1 MGGNAKKDRVS
12 DAMSLDRRD
21 FLKRFAAAQAG
32 LMLSRAA
39 PAADAPVPNSEPT
52 PTMHS
57 TRKAADVIV
66 VGAGAF
72 GGWTAYYLRQLG
84 ASVKLVDA
92 YGPGNSRATSG
103 DETRGVRSSYG
114 DKGIWAELWMN
125 WASQAIDRWTTF
137 DAEWGREMRVRLFFN
152 TGDMIF
158 RPKPE
163 PFTNRTQ
170 ELWKK
175 LGIPF
180 EVLKVE
186 DVAREYP
193 VFALKDMAVVLHE
206 SRAGVV
212 RSRRACEVV
221 AEAFRQAGG
230 EILMGYAALGDRAG
244 NQLQNI
250 RTSGPAATLTADS
263 FVFALG
269 PWFPKVFPAL
279 MGPRIRTPLGHVHY
293 FGTPPG
299 DDRFTF
305 PNLPS
310 YNFPGVTGWPAL
322 APDNRGFRVRSRG
335 DTPTDPDT
343 SPRAFDRKKDKLARE
358 FVKRH
363 FPLLGDAPLLETRAC
378 HYELSASRNFI
389 IDRHPELANVWL
401 AGGGSAEGFKFGPVL
416 GEYIAKRVLD
426 LEANAKL
433 AEAFSLKMSETVATA
448 NGVGAGPVS
457 SLTGVYT
464 QSQASKGGE
473 AYNKYCSACH
483 PREWHSGEAFQSTW
497 GGRTTFELFD
507 YLRTT
512 MPSDNPGR
520 LSRGQYTDI
529 VAYLLQQ
536 NGMPA
541 GPRRLSADP
550 KQLELIR
557 IALWLNSP

>member
-1 MGGNAKKDRVS
+1 
-12 DAMSLDRRD
+12 MSLDRRG
-21 FLKRFAAAQAG
+21 FLKRMVVAPTG
-32 LMLSRAA
+32 LMLGSTVPASNLPLVNPEQRPTRAR
-39 PAADAPVPNSEPT
+39 D
-52 PTMHS
+52 
-57 TRKAADVIV
+57 RAADVIV

-72 GGWTAYYLRQLG
+72 GGWTAYYLRRFG

-92 YGPGNSRATSG
+92 YGPGNSRSTSG

-114 DKGIWAELWMN
+114 DKGIWAELWMT
-125 WASQAIDRWTTF
+125 WANEAIDRWARF
-137 DAEWGREMRVRLFFN
+137 DEEWGREMKVRLFFK

-158 RPKPE
+158 RPAPD
-163 PFTNRTQ
+163 PFTSRTQ
-170 ELWKK
+170 EFWKK

-180 EVLKVE
+180 EVLTVE

-193 VFALKDMAVVLHE
+193 ILDLANITVALRE
-206 SRAGVV
+206 PRAGVV
-212 RSRRACEVV
+212 RARRACEVV

-230 EILMGYAALGDRAG
+230 ELLMGYAELGARDG
-244 NQLQNI
+244 NRLQNI
-250 RTSGPAATLTADS
+250 RTTGPAATLAAKT

-269 PWFPKVFPAL
+269 PWFPKAFPAL

-322 APDNRGFRVRSRG
+322 GPDNRGFRVRMRG

-343 SPRAFDRKKDKLARE
+343 SQRAFERKNDKLARR
-358 FVKRH
+358 FLNAR
-363 FPLLGDAPLLETRAC
+363 FPPLGDSPLLETRAC
-378 HYELSASRNFI
+378 HYDFSASRNFI
-389 IDRHPELANVWL
+389 IDRHPELENVWL

-426 LEANAKL
+426 LETDDRL
-433 AEAFSLKMSETVATA
+433 ADAFSLKMSETATA
-448 NGVGAGPVS
+448 ENGLDTAAVS

-464 QSQASKGGE
+464 QAQASKGAETYRRHCG
-473 AYNKYCSACH
+473 SCH
-483 PREWHSGEAFQSTW
+483 TPAAHSGEAFQSAW
-497 GGRTTFELFD
+497 DGRTAFELFD

-512 MPSDNPGR
+512 MPDDRPGR
-520 LSRGQYTDI
+520 LSRGQYTDV

-541 GPRRLSADP
+541 GQRRLSTDP
-550 KQLELIR
+550 ARLERIR
-557 IALWLNSP
+557 IATWRAR